1 MFEVILTKE
10 IAKPMILND
19 YQSEWW
25 LEYAVNARLDV
36 NKEYRVV
43 PSLGDLDVLITF
55 LGNTGAVPPSFVY
68 LTGCSVKEGLC

>member
-1 MFEVILTKE
+1 M
-10 IAKPMILND
+10 
-19 YQSEWW
+19 
-25 LEYAVNARLDV
+25 

-68 LTGCSVKEGLC
+68 LAGCSVKEGLC